1 VWLCLKRQE
10 RLDAAGQATCSRYFL
25 SLPGSPGQAWI
36 ELSKISSQSLPVTS
50 SSIQLYLLSV
60 SHSPLPSQ
68 RRSKD
73 LTLQARLQHQPQPL
87 GLFYSAVIPTMTRLR
102 ASTAFGR
109 RLLPVLFL
117 VASLLSLAEA
127 ARQPY
132 PISLS
137 DQSPSITYTPS
148 VLGASS
154 GWNVSYS
161 QSPWS
166 SFNSGQTNLGKG
178 ASSHWTNYSGAVI
191 SFSFV
196 GTGFTAYGDTS
207 GNMTSILQLDG
218 STISTVQ
225 NKVMSTRPTL
235 ASATNLQEGYHTVSL
250 TTKGTGGVEF
260 DGVDLVLGS
269 GAVK

>member
-1 VWLCLKRQE
+1 MVNE
-10 RLDAAGQATCSRYFL
+10 
-25 SLPGSPGQAWI
+25 
-36 ELSKISSQSLPVTS
+36 
-50 SSIQLYLLSV
+50 SSIRPQGLSDSAVAATMTHRPAGTVFGRGHLALLLLIASF
-60 SHSPLPSQ
+60 
-68 RRSKD
+68 
-73 LTLQARLQHQPQPL
+73 LTL
-87 GLFYSAVIPTMTRLR
+87 V
-102 ASTAFGR
+102 TAK
-109 RLLPVLFL
+109 L
-117 VASLLSLAEA
+117 
-127 ARQPY
+127 QPY
-132 PISLS
+132 PISLTS
-137 DQSPSITYTPS
+137 QSPSITYTPS

-218 STISTVQ
+218 STITTVQ

-250 TTKGTGGVEF
+250 TTKGIGGVEF

>member
-1 VWLCLKRQE
+1 L
-10 RLDAAGQATCSRYFL
+10 
-25 SLPGSPGQAWI
+25 
-36 ELSKISSQSLPVTS
+36 
-50 SSIQLYLLSV
+50 
-60 SHSPLPSQ
+60 
-68 RRSKD
+68 
-73 LTLQARLQHQPQPL
+73 
-87 GLFYSAVIPTMTRLR
+87 
-102 ASTAFGR
+102 
-109 RLLPVLFL
+109 
-117 VASLLSLAEA
+117 
-127 ARQPY
+127 
-132 PISLS
+132 
-137 DQSPSITYTPS
+137 
-148 VLGASS
+148 

-218 STISTVQ
+218 STITTVQ

-250 TTKGTGGVEF
+250 TTKGIGGVEF